1 MCQSVYC
8 SEEEEE
14 ERERENG
21 SIAKCDRKCNV
32 ALKRRKLYYCTVFVC
47 YFQLCSAFYANYS
60 WKFHT
65 QNYHFRLRLQCHLFP
80 SPPIYLYVWREL
92 CVSLNEK
99 FIALP
104 FAWLRIGLVSYRCNQ
119 WKKSKCKKNIIS
131 HLLTCGMMIAG
142 ASVGAFAQFHKTF
155 LYYLT

>member
-8 SEEEEE
+8 SEEEV
-14 ERERENG
+14 ERERESKKWLNCKMW
-21 SIAKCDRKCNV
+21 AQMQCNIKEPHT
-32 ALKRRKLYYCTVFVC
+32 LLLRFFFY

-80 SPPIYLYVWREL
+80 STRFIYTWRER

-99 FIALP
+99 CIA
-104 FAWLRIGLVSYRCNQ
+104 AVCVTSYRLSYRSNQ
-119 WKKSKCKKNIIS
+119 WKKKKRNDERNIIS

-142 ASVGAFAQFHKTF
+142 ASAFAQFHTTF